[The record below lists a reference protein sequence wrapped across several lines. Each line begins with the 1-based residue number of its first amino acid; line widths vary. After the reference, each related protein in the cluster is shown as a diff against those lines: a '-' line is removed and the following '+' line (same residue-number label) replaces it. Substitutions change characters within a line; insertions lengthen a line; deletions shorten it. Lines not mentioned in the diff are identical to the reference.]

1 MIEFVAITAIAI
13 IAIITFYKIIAVVL
27 DRINE
32 KLDDQKTKRHY
43 DEMENM
49 FYDYH
54 HKQWIWK
61 SGFPK
66 LEKAAEE

>member
-1 MIEFVAITAIAI
+1 MIEFVAITAMVIITI
-13 IAIITFYKIIAVVL
+13 IAFYKIIAIVL
-27 DRINE
+27 NRLNE
-32 KLDDQKTKRHY
+32 ELDGQKTKRHY

-66 LEKAAEE
+66 LEKEAE